1 MLQLHQLAAIV
12 FTDIAGYTAMM
23 QDDEVAAVE
32 NINRFQKTIESA
44 VAAENGTIIQYYGD
58 GCLLLFN
65 SSLNAVQ
72 FAKLLQKDF
81 SNLPQLPVRIGIHM
95 GDVLLKEG
103 NVFGDVVNIAS
114 RIQALAPPGC
124 IYISETV
131 FENTKNKKDI
141 RSRFIKLQVLKNV
154 KLPVRIYEVTMG
166 SAENTFTLSPSQ
178 EKSYFPVVPVNSIAV
193 LPFLNMSNDPEQ
205 EYFSEGMAEEIINSL
220 THVQDLKVAG
230 RMSAF
235 QFKGKNESIKEM
247 GEKLGV
253 NSILEGS
260 IRKQGN
266 RLRITAQLINVEDG
280 FHLWSEKYDRELN
293 DIFAIQDEIAISITE
308 KLQIVLLKK
317 DRDKITKSHT
327 QNPEAYD
334 LYLKGRFYLNRRGTS
349 ILSAIQYFQQAIDT
363 DPDFALA
370 YAGYADGNLALANY
384 GLVPPKLI
392 MNKAKQAAERAI
404 QLDPTLAEP
413 YCSLGFYYVL
423 LEWNWPEAK
432 KNFLLSLELNPRYT
446 LAHSWYG
453 WNYLT
458 IVEGKF
464 DEGIKHG
471 EILLKLEPLSAF
483 FTGMYSLILCTVGKL
498 KQALEVC
505 RAAIELDANSFI
517 ALLSEGKILLGL
529 QQYEESIASFE
540 RTMKISNR
548 HHFAVNGLI
557 WNYCLTGNVDKARSL
572 MNELKER
579 AGKEYIANTFTGL
592 SAAYLGDLDEAFDYL
607 EKAYDDRDPILLD
620 MRYEKWGP
628 PEFRNDPRFQKIIE
642 RIGFP
647 N

>member
-23 QDDEVAAVE
+23 QEDEVAAVE

-81 SNLPQLPVRIGIHM
+81 SVLPQLPVRIGIHM

-114 RIQALAPPGC
+114 RIQALAPPGY

-131 FENTKNKKDI
+131 HENIKNKKDF
-141 RSRFIKLQVLKNV
+141 RSRFIKQYVLKNV
-154 KLPVRIYEVTMG
+154 KLPVGVYEVTID
-166 SAENTFTLSPSQ
+166 SSQDASPSSHSP
-178 EKSYFPVVPVNSIAV
+178 EKSYIPAVPVNSIAV

-220 THVQDLKVAG
+220 THVPDLKVAG
-230 RMSAF
+230 RMSSF
-235 QFKGKNESIKEM
+235 HLKGKNESIKEV

-266 RLRITAQLINVEDG
+266 RLRITVQLINVEDG
-280 FHLWSEKYDRELN
+280 FHLWSEKYDREMN
-293 DIFAIQDEIAISITE
+293 DIFAIQDEIALSITE

-327 QNPEAYD
+327 QNPEAYE
-334 LYLKGRFYLNRRGTS
+334 LYLKGRFHLNRRGAS
-349 ILSAIQYFQQAIDT
+349 ILSAIQYFQKAIDT

-370 YAGYADGNLALANY
+370 YSGYADVNLVLANY

-392 MNKAKQAAERAI
+392 MAKAKQAAEKAI
-404 QLDPTLAEP
+404 QLEPSLAEP
-413 YCSLGFYYVL
+413 YCSLAFYYTL
-423 LEWNWPEAK
+423 FEWNWPEAK

-464 DEGIKHG
+464 EEGIKHG
-471 EILLKLEPLSAF
+471 EILVKLEPLSAF

-505 RAAIELDANSFI
+505 QASIELDANSFI
-517 ALLSEGKILLGL
+517 SLISEGNILMGM

-540 RTMKISNR
+540 RAMKISKR
-548 HHFAVNGLI
+548 HHFAVNANI

-579 AGKEYIANTFTGL
+579 AEKEYIANTFTGI
-592 SAAYLGDLDEAFDYL
+592 SAAYLGNLDEAFDYL
-607 EKAYDDRDPILLD
+607 EKAYNDRDPILLNIK
-620 MRYEKWGP
+620 YQKWGP
-628 PEFRNDPRFQKIIE
+628 PQFRDDARFQKLLE